1 MIHAGQ
7 SLLTDFFSSY
17 LNFRFRHNYHQT
29 IYNGDNDNSVTQITD
44 RKFYYKYYDNPKIYS
59 FIAIIVKTICCC
71 PGRKFRLKKSM
82 MSSIYTSSL
91 SPREQLDRLFAFDAI
106 FSVIFGTI
114 SLLAPHGIISWMSG
128 AAGYNHS
135 VHETLR

>member
-1 MIHAGQ
+1 
-7 SLLTDFFSSY
+7 
-17 LNFRFRHNYHQT
+17 
-29 IYNGDNDNSVTQITD
+29 
-44 RKFYYKYYDNPKIYS
+44 
-59 FIAIIVKTICCC
+59 
-71 PGRKFRLKKSM
+71 M
-82 MSSIYTSSL
+82 MSSIYTSSS

-106 FSVIFGTI
+106 FSVIFGTL